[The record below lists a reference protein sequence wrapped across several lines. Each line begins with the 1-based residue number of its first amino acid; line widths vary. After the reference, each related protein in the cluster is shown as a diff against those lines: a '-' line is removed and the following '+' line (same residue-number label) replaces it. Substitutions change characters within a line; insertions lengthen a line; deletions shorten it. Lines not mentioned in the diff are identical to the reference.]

1 MITAKRL
8 VLLLLTGLLMASI
21 ACGPSAEELKQVA
34 RCEDALERR
43 NNAETNLANV
53 QAQVA
58 VTDFKTRIMN
68 GFEISS
74 AEDAQA
80 AIIEEALKDVDKYCK

>member
-1 MITAKRL
+1 MLKTLTLLILTAI
-8 VLLLLTGLLMASI
+8 VIASV
-21 ACGPSAEELKQVA
+21 ACGPSAEEKRTLML
-34 RCEDALERR
+34 CEDALERR
-43 NNAETNLANV
+43 NSAETNLANV

-58 VTDFKTRIMN
+58 VTDFKTRIMH

-80 AIIEEALKDVDKYCK
+80 AIIEEALKDVDK